1 MMEEYVGHGFDAVM
15 SLEIGGSNAIQPFM
29 VASFTGL
36 PVLDA
41 DTMGRA
47 YPEAQM
53 SSFAIG
59 DLRPYPLT
67 LADPR
72 GVETVVSKVPTWKW
86 MERVS
91 RKICTEVGST
101 AATCKAPRTGRE
113 VKEWGILRT
122 VSQAIG
128 IGHAVHQAR
137 QSKENPVQAVV
148 DCEDGRILFE
158 GKIVEVNRRTT
169 EGFLR
174 GSVELEGLEED
185 KGHKMSLDFQ
195 NEFSIG
201 WIDEEPRV
209 MVPDIITVMDS
220 TTGEAIGTEAIRYGQ
235 RVQILVLRAPEIQTT
250 PKGLEHV
257 GPRAFGYDLDFESVF
272 AEGQET

>member
-1 MMEEYVGHGFDAVM
+1 
-15 SLEIGGSNAIQPFM
+15 
-29 VASFTGL
+29 
-36 PVLDA
+36 
-41 DTMGRA
+41 
-47 YPEAQM
+47 
-53 SSFAIG
+53 
-59 DLRPYPLT
+59 
-67 LADPR
+67 
-72 GVETVVSKVPTWKW
+72 
-86 MERVS
+86 MERIS

-174 GSVELEGLEED
+174 GSVELEGLEAD
-185 KGHKMSLDFQ
+185 KGHKMKLDFQ

-209 MVPDIITVMDS
+209 MVPDIITVLDS

-250 PKGLEHV
+250 PKGLKHV

-272 AEGQET
+272 AEGQGT